1 MYLDIGMVHV
11 SKREVNVIIIY
22 IIIHYNTL
30 ASLYRQLEHSRIN
43 IFRSIT
49 TIPAAILKICNKLDK
64 IKIMGVT
71 PFFAGEA
78 LLFPFAVCL
87 SQWRTH
93 ALVRHRSSMHQNHL
107 MHQNI
112 LLLVETKCI
121 IPNGLQLESAQTTN
135 VTPPK

>member
-11 SKREVNVIIIY
+11 SKREVNVIPAINVDVE
-22 IIIHYNTL
+22 NTL

-43 IFRSIT
+43 IFRRIT

-78 LLFPFAVCL
+78 LLFPFAV
-87 SQWRTH
+87 
-93 ALVRHRSSMHQNHL
+93 
-107 MHQNI
+107 
-112 LLLVETKCI
+112 
-121 IPNGLQLESAQTTN
+121 
-135 VTPPK
+135 